1 MDRLR
6 SRRRGWQRA
15 ALAAGVAAFL
25 VAGGVFLA
33 PWSSHDRSVSTRIGE
48 QREVTLEDGSIVNL
62 DTNSALSIHFSRHAR
77 HVHLVRG
84 QAYFT
89 VAHSPNLPFIVD
101 AGSVKVTATGT
112 QFDVRQ
118 IGDRIEVTLVQG
130 GVDIRSGDSLSRL
143 VSGQKLRILPGRN
156 TVPERVDLA
165 LATAWTHGQLV
176 LDGVSLAHAIEEVNR
191 YTDRPV
197 RLADPTYAD
206 AKFSGSLKIG
216 DIPGFVAAVT
226 AMLPLRPV
234 TDKAGSVRLVV
245 GQEGQDQKCRA

>member
-6 SRRRGWQRA
+6 SRRRGWQCA

-25 VAGGVFLA
+25 VAGGAFLA

-62 DTNSALSIHFSRHAR
+62 DTDSALSILFSRHAR

-89 VAHSPNLPFIVD
+89 VAHSPDLPFIVD

-118 IGDRIEVTLVQG
+118 VGNRIDVTLVQG
-130 GVDIRSGDSLSRL
+130 GVNIRSGDSISRL
-143 VSGQKLRILPGRN
+143 VSGQKLRVLPGRKP
-156 TVPERVDLA
+156 VPEMADLA
-165 LATAWTHGQLV
+165 LANAWTHGHLV
-176 LDGVSLAHAIEEVNR
+176 LDGVSLAHAIDEVNR

-197 RLADPTYAD
+197 RLADPTYAG
-206 AKFSGSLKIG
+206 AKFSGSLKTG
-216 DIPGFVAAVT
+216 DVPGFVAAVT
-226 AMLPLRPV
+226 AMLPLRAV
-234 TDKAGSVRLVV
+234 TDKAGSVHLVA
-245 GQEGQDQKCRA
+245 GKEGPGPGV